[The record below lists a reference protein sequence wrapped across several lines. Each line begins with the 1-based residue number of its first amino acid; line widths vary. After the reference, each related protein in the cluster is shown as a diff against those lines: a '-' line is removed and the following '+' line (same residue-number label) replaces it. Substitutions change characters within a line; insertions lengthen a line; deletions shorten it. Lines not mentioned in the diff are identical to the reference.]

1 MGRISSTL
9 LRNGVIF
16 IGGTAKTEKS
26 VFRGAFSNVC
36 GTFCGTEVP
45 FASGTLKFDSCPRG
59 GGEKVTNSSCLRDAK
74 KCRPIRSGHFS
85 GACTGCGRTFFFS
98 FWDPAPGDST
108 VFVGNVGTPFSGS
121 FQKNG
126 DFCWCTLSSPG
137 PCATRAR
144 FRGRL
149 PLTR

>member
-85 GACTGCGRTFFFS
+85 GACTGCGRTLFFS
-98 FWDPAPGDST
+98 FWDPAPGDCIPLCLWEMLELLFQDPFRRMEIS
-108 VFVGNVGTPFSGS
+108 VGARCRLLAPARPGQGSG
-121 FQKNG
+121 G
-126 DFCWCTLSSPG
+126 VCP
-137 PCATRAR
+137 
-144 FRGRL
+144 
-149 PLTR
+149 